1 MNENG
6 NVVELTGV
14 RKSFGNVSAVQEV
27 SLHLE
32 RGQVMA
38 LLGGSGC
45 GKTTTLRLIAG
56 LEALDAGEVWL
67 NNIRVAGDQFY
78 VPTEKRNIGMVF
90 QDFALFPHLTVAQN
104 IEFAARAQHHYCVE
118 LMALVGLS
126 ALAERF
132 PHQLSGGQQQRV
144 ALARALAPKPSV
156 LLLDEPFSNLDTG
169 LRRSVREDVRD
180 ILRQV
185 NATAIFV
192 THDQEEAFSISDVIA
207 VMHSGRIVQQG
218 TPQQIYLNPATRQIA
233 QFVGDV
239 NFLPG
244 IAHGQV
250 VTCELGTLLL
260 NTPAQGNVQTLVRP
274 EQLEVQTSSGDNNVL
289 GCIEHITYLGHDQ
302 LVRVRLLQAN
312 TCVNART
319 FAHANLQAGMRVS
332 LQVRGKVMAYTDS
345 TDGQ

>member
-1 MNENG
+1 M
-6 NVVELTGV
+6 
-14 RKSFGNVSAVQEV
+14 QEV

-132 PHQLSGGQQQRV
+132 PQIR
-144 ALARALAPKPSV
+144 LAKDSAPDWSDS
-156 LLLDEPFSNLDTG
+156 L
-169 LRRSVREDVRD
+169 
-180 ILRQV
+180 ILRG
-185 NATAIFV
+185 IR
-192 THDQEEAFSISDVIA
+192 S
-207 VMHSGRIVQQG
+207 
-218 TPQQIYLNPATRQIA
+218 
-233 QFVGDV
+233 
-239 NFLPG
+239 LP
-244 IAHGQV
+244 V
-250 VTCELGTLLL
+250 KL
-260 NTPAQGNVQTLVRP
+260 
-274 EQLEVQTSSGDNNVL
+274 
-289 GCIEHITYLGHDQ
+289 
-302 LVRVRLLQAN
+302 
-312 TCVNART
+312 
-319 FAHANLQAGMRVS
+319 F
-332 LQVRGKVMAYTDS
+332 
-345 TDGQ
+345 